1 MAEGK
6 AGIRAKHRL
15 WNGPSVQANDA
26 IPRRYR
32 LIIQGRWSASVIG
45 LGGHALHHV
54 SVQHEVSE
62 ELVEQR
68 RPCIGVFSR
77 PPSARRCDGCSAQ
90 SIARRSELSNGRS
103 QAAVR

>member
-1 MAEGK
+1 MAEER
-6 AGIRAKHRL
+6 AGIRPEHRL

-45 LGGHALHHV
+45 LVGHALHHV
-54 SVQHEVSE
+54 PVQHEVSE

-68 RPCIGVFSR
+68 RPCIGVCV
-77 PPSARRCDGCSAQ
+77 AGNLQLVVAIAAAQ
-90 SIARRSELSNGRS
+90 SMAGRAELSESRS
-103 QAAVR
+103 QP